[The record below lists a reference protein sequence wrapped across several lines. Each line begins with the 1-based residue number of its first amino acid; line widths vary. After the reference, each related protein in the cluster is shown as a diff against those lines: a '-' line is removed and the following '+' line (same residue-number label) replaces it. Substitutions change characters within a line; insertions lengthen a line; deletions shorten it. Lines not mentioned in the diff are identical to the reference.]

1 MFRSAELFLDAVP
14 TDVLDA
20 AVRTD
25 RPHGQV
31 TAFAM
36 AEAEAIES
44 TAWPRTGPCRPKP
57 SPQPGRSLQA
67 QPGARRAQRVA
78 APEPPAASQQP
89 TSTCST
95 SPRREP
101 CGCGEPGRVVAGGA
115 TARTAE
121 KRHPWRGRGVPPR
134 SACHHRR
141 PTPDGHTRS
150 RLRRRRRALPRT
162 ADAPLRAA
170 FS

>member
-44 TAWPRTGPCRPKP
+44 TAWPRSGPCRPKP
-57 SPQPGRSLQA
+57 SPQPGKSLQA
-67 QPGARRAQRVA
+67 PPGARRAQRVA
-78 APEPPAASQQP
+78 APEPASGIATTDQHLFDLAA
-89 TSTCST
+89 
-95 SPRREP
+95 PRA
-101 CGCGEPGRVVAGGA
+101 V
-115 TARTAE
+115 
-121 KRHPWRGRGVPPR
+121 
-134 SACHHRR
+134 
-141 PTPDGHTRS
+141 
-150 RLRRRRRALPRT
+150 RLR
-162 ADAPLRAA
+162 
-170 FS
+170 